1 MSNKHDDKFREL
13 FFSSPQ
19 KNSPVSSTDKMMEMI
34 TTSRKRKKLVS
45 RRENIV
51 MISYIVFVIL
61 VSGALALPG
70 DITKVFLRNTLTNL
84 KLSPVNAPDMMMYY
98 QFAIGLV
105 VLSFCFLGAYLV
117 KMRSV
122 RAK

>member
-1 MSNKHDDKFREL
+1 MNNKHDDKLREL
-13 FFSSPQ
+13 FFGSAQNNFPASSA
-19 KNSPVSSTDKMMEMI
+19 NKMMEMI

-61 VSGALALPG
+61 VSAALALPG
-70 DITKVFLRNTLTNL
+70 DITRAFLQTTLTNL
-84 KLSPVNAPDMMMYY
+84 KLSPVIAPDMMIYY